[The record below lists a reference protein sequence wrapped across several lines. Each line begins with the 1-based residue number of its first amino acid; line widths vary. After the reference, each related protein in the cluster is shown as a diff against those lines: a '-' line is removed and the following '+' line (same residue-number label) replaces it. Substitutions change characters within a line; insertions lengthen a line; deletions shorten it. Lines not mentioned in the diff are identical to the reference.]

1 MNGTVICIHG
11 YFTTRRAFASSFGN
25 LAISFGSFIWPPLT
39 QYLINQYNW
48 NGAMFIL
55 SAVYLNVILF
65 GWLLKSTP
73 LTEKRR
79 NEAME
84 HSFVQL
90 VRYIKFYYLSYIVY
104 NVCPV
109 KNT

>member
-1 MNGTVICIHG
+1 
-11 YFTTRRAFASSFGN
+11 
-25 LAISFGSFIWPPLT
+25 
-39 QYLINQYNW
+39 
-48 NGAMFIL
+48 MFIL

-79 NEAME
+79 SEAME

-90 VRYIKFYYLSYIVY
+90 VRYIKYSITYLISFIMFVQ
-104 NVCPV
+104 
-109 KNT
+109 